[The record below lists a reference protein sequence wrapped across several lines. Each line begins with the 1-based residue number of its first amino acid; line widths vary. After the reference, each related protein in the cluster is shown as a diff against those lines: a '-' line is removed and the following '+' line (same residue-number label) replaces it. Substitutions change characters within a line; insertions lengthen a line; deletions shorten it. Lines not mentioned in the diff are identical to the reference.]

1 MFNLQIN
8 AKRTVKHNALLDVL
22 FMTTQQ
28 LNEMFVGTYSYFC
41 MMFKNFAFVI
51 FLAAAICSSPNV
63 SAQEYYTQ
71 GTDFWVG
78 FMRNFSPT
86 NSVYNIVIA
95 NSQSTAVTGVVR
107 KPRGGFEQPYTVPAN
122 SSITINLDRTLVE
135 NLLSGTVRDN
145 GVQVTASAPV
155 NVYAF
160 HFDVNGSSDAA
171 IVLPYPT
178 LADDYTIVTYTER
191 DLAPNNQ
198 MESAFVIVATED
210 ETTVEITPSTP
221 LSGVTGSTAG
231 VPFIVDLQAGQ
242 SVMYNSFG
250 SSTTAANDVTGTRV
264 RIVGGCKSVA
274 VFAGHHA
281 TTAGGNCSATTPTAD
296 HLFAQMTPP
305 ATWGQDYL
313 LPVLSESPNTL
324 FRIYAPTTGTV
335 VTIDG
340 IDHHFPRPNGSN
352 ILDTLLENF
361 LALNPSGVYWLS
373 ATEPV
378 AVALVGLG
386 ANCTGIPVT
395 DPFLIF
401 LASTDA
407 LTATTTQVYVPADP
421 SVATARNY
429 MTVLV
434 RTSETADV
442 RLDGLALT
450 GWEPVLESYP
460 GGTPTGFSAG
470 TIDLTI
476 ASQTLTSSGML
487 AYAYGYGV
495 TPPDGGAPQNSFGY
509 MLAGGFATIPPV
521 RLTLQSGTN
530 ASCFGR
536 NDGAIT
542 VNIEYGRAPYILA
555 LDSLDGTTLVE
566 IRTQNVATEGTLTL
580 PNLFAGNYSV
590 RLQDDLLCSKEL
602 TFTISQPERI
612 RPGGDAHPNNRI
624 RHCRSERIFTLPDAR
639 PAGGTWSGLG
649 VLPGTNQFSFD
660 LLNLSGGG
668 ALSQLYLTY
677 SLNATCEDSVELTIL
692 EDCEQLSIPN
702 VFTPNGDGINDFWS
716 PRITETLSYQLY
728 IYSRYGHLVF
738 ESNNPVE
745 VWRGQTK
752 QGGEADPGV
761 YFFSLEGE
769 FISKIAF
776 KRTGNITL
784 VR

>member
-1 MFNLQIN
+1 
-8 AKRTVKHNALLDVL
+8 
-22 FMTTQQ
+22 
-28 LNEMFVGTYSYFC
+28 
-41 MMFKNFAFVI
+41 
-51 FLAAAICSSPNV
+51 
-63 SAQEYYTQ
+63 
-71 GTDFWVG
+71 
-78 FMRNFSPT
+78 MRNFSPA
-86 NSVYNIVIA
+86 NSSYSIVIA
-95 NSQSTAVTGVVR
+95 NSQSTTVTGVVR
-107 KPRGGFEQPYTVPAN
+107 KPNGSFEQAYTVPAN
-122 SSITINLDRTLVE
+122 SSITISLARAEVE
-135 NLLSGTVRDN
+135 NLLSGTVRNN
-145 GVQVTASAPV
+145 GLQVTASAPV

-178 LADDYTIVTYTER
+178 LADDYTVVTYTER

-221 LSGVTGSTAG
+221 LSGVSGSAAG
-231 VPFIVDLQAGQ
+231 VPFTVDLQAGQ

-250 SSTTAANDVTGTRV
+250 TSTTVANDVTGTRV
-264 RIVGGCKSVA
+264 RVVGGCKSVA

-281 TTAGGNCSATTPTAD
+281 STAGGNCSATTPTAD
-296 HLFAQMTPP
+296 HLFAQMTAP
-305 ATWGQDYL
+305 ATWGRDYL
-313 LPVLSESPNTL
+313 LPVLAESPNTL
-324 FRIYAPTTGTV
+324 FRIYAPTNGTV

-340 IDHHFPRPNGSN
+340 INHHFPRSNGSN
-352 ILDTLLENF
+352 VLDTLLENF
-361 LALNPSGVYWLS
+361 VALNPSGVYWLS
-373 ATEPV
+373 ATQPV

-407 LTATTTQVYVPADP
+407 LTATSTQVYVPADP

-434 RTSETADV
+434 RDSETADV
-442 RLDGLALT
+442 RLDGLALS
-450 GWEPVLESYP
+450 GWQQVLQTYP
-460 GGTPTGFSAG
+460 GGTPTGYSAG
-470 TIDLTI
+470 TIDLTT
-476 ASQTLTSSGML
+476 ASQTLTSSGMV

-495 TPPDGGAPQNSFGY
+495 TAPEGGAPQNSFGY
-509 MLAGGFATIPPV
+509 LLAGGFATIPPV
-521 RLTLQSGTN
+521 RLTLETATN

-536 NDGAIT
+536 NDGALTID
-542 VNIEYGRAPYILA
+542 IEYGRPPYTLA
-555 LDSLDGTTLVE
+555 LDSLDGSTWVD
-566 IRTQNVATEGTLTL
+566 IRTQNVATAGSLSLPDLYAGT
-580 PNLFAGNYSV
+580 YRV
-590 RLQDDLLCSKEL
+590 RLQDDVLCSKEL
-602 TFTISQPERI
+602 TTTITQPERI
-612 RPGGDAHPNNRI
+612 RPGGDAHPDNRI

-639 PAGGTWSGLG
+639 PAGGTWSGMG

-660 LLNLSGGG
+660 LLSLSGGG
-668 ALSQLYLTY
+668 TLSQLYLTY
-677 SLNATCEDSVELTIL
+677 SLNATCEDSVLLIIL

-738 ESNNPVE
+738 ESNNPME

-752 QGGEADPGV
+752 QGGDADPGV
-761 YFFSLEGE
+761 YFYTLEGE
-769 FISKIAF
+769 FLSKIAF
-776 KRTGNITL
+776 KRTGNVTL